1 MIGESHLRQ
10 SLPCQDAY
18 KLVTASHAAE
28 SWAGFSVADG
38 HGSKKCV
45 HSDVGSANACQAA
58 MLAFEALL
66 LKSNGDSNTLAENF
80 RAKFA
85 REMLNKWQELCKSHF
100 EYHHTLEN
108 KTEATADASF
118 SEGGDFLNNYGT
130 TLSAAFLSDKELFL
144 FRIGDSD
151 ITVLDDNKNSPYFA
165 FKDDDS
171 LVGSQTHS
179 LCTKNAFDNAQVDI
193 ISATDLKAV
202 FLTTDGVINSFGT
215 DEGFFRALS
224 KSVYGQ
230 MGEFG
235 LQAMIDSLPDYMRN
249 MTKKGSG
256 DDVTLVCVAFSYP
269 KDADSRGDV
278 QAEQRCNRDCSDEDV
293 QEHDKTPVTTESGK
307 NPEDRKNY
315 HNDSL

>member
-18 KLVTASHAAE
+18 KLVAASHAAE

-38 HGSKKCV
+38 HGSKKYV

-66 LKSNGDSNTLAENF
+66 LKSNGDSNMLAENF
-80 RAKFA
+80 RLEFA
-85 REMLNKWQELCKSHF
+85 TEMLNKWEELCKSHF
-100 EYHHTLEN
+100 EYHHAPEN
-108 KTEATADASF
+108 RTEAKADASF
-118 SEGGDFLNNYGT
+118 SQDGDFLNNYGT
-130 TLSAAFLSDKELFL
+130 TLSATFLFGKELFL

-151 ITVLDDNKNSPYFA
+151 VVILDDNKVSPYFV

-202 FLTTDGVINSFGT
+202 FLTTDGVINSFST

-230 MGEFG
+230 MSEFG

-269 KDADSRGDV
+269 EDADSNSDI
-278 QAEQRCNRDCSDEDV
+278 QAEQHCNHDCPNDV
-293 QEHDKTPVTTESGK
+293 EEQDKTPIATESDK
-307 NPEDRKNY
+307 NPEDWENC